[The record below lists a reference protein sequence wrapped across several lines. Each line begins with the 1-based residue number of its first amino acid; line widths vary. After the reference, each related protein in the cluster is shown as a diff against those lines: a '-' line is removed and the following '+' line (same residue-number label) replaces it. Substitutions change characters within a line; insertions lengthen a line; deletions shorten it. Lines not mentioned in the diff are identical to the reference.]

1 MRRSEVANKR
11 IDPEIMKKLRGIA
24 ASLGDLAATIPTQRP
39 LTSAPHTSLYIGKNV
54 QRALRGIALEY
65 DREMHDVLLEGV
77 DMVLQRYRR
86 PTIAELT
93 DSD

>member
-65 DREMHDVLLEGV
+65 DREMHDVLLEGGSAIV
-77 DMVLQRYRR
+77 GR
-86 PTIAELT
+86 P
-93 DSD
+93 SRS

>member
-1 MRRSEVANKR
+1 MRRSEVANN
-11 IDPEIMKKLRGIA
+11 LQGIA
-24 ASLGDLAATIPTQRP
+24 ASLSDLAATIPQRP